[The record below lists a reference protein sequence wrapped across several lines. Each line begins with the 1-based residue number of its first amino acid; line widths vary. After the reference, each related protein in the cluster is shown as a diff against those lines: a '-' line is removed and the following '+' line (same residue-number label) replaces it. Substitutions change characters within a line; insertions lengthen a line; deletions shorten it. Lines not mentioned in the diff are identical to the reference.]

1 MAKKPRISEAA
12 ESQVGKSIKVHG
24 GKIPATVYKA
34 FSSTAV
40 LIDYDGLF
48 EPEDK
53 RTRVT
58 GRKLVTL
65 DELAKPEMIS
75 VGQFKRMASS
85 Y

>member
-1 MAKKPRISEAA
+1 MKKPSEMA
-12 ESQVGKSIKVHG
+12 ERQVGKSIKVHG
-24 GKIPATVYKA
+24 GKIPAIVYKA

-48 EPEDK
+48 DPNDK

-65 DELAKPEMIS
+65 DELARPEMIG
-75 VGQFKRMASS
+75 VGLFKKMASD
-85 Y
+85 